1 MLTLDQLIASMRLK
15 NSLGGY
21 AERNGCPSDASRP
34 GGGAIKS
41 DPKTMRQA
49 GVMLII
55 KDGLI
60 LGISRRHDKNIY
72 GLPGG
77 KFDPEAGDLDT
88 MDTAIRETRE
98 ETGIIVK
105 HTMFIYERVELG
117 DGSNK
122 EDFFSRCYYALEWA
136 GEPTNSEE
144 GEVKWLTAKEV
155 TSTKAAFGDYNKK
168 TLDVFKTMHP
178 NVYLIG
184 E

>member
-1 MLTLDQLIASMRLK
+1 VLTVDEIIASMRLQA
-15 NSLGGY
+15 SLGDY
-21 AERNGCPSDASRP
+21 AKRDGCPSDASRP
-34 GGGAIKS
+34 GGGAIMS
-41 DPKTMRQA
+41 DNKAIKQA
-49 GVMLII
+49 GIMLII

-60 LGISRRHDKNIY
+60 LGISRRHDKNVF

-88 MDTAIRETRE
+88 MDTAIRESRE
-98 ETGIIVK
+98 ETGIVVK

-117 DGSNK
+117 DGPNK
-122 EDFFSRCYYALEWA
+122 VDFLSRCYYALEWG

-144 GEVKWLTAKEV
+144 GEVKWLTAEEV

-168 TLDVFKTMHP
+168 TLEVFKAMYP
-178 NVYLIG
+178 NIYLIG